1 MIKGYVFLHGTLL
14 FDVNSADDLPDME
27 SWIAKVIDG
36 KGNVDLIGK
45 AIMRY
50 ITCIRLN
57 AKLRHIFSYFIDV
70 TDPFVD
76 VRFENA
82 KLAKTSVILND
93 LNPRWNESFSVELC
107 HWGANLSFEV
117 RDKDHAYAEYIG
129 MVQIPAPD
137 LIEAGRSGSSYLI

>member
-1 MIKGYVFLHGTLL
+1 MYMK
-14 FDVNSADDLPDME
+14 
-27 SWIAKVIDG
+27 
-36 KGNVDLIGK
+36 
-45 AIMRY
+45 
-50 ITCIRLN
+50 
-57 AKLRHIFSYFIDV
+57 SYLIDV

-107 HWGANLSFEV
+107 HWGAHLSFEV

-137 LIEAGRSGSSYLI
+137 LIEAGRSGNSYVI